1 MGIKE
6 RKRRD
11 LEARRRLI
19 LTAAKDLF
27 VRRGFAR
34 VTLDDIAGAVEFSKG
49 TIYNHFGSKEEIFAS
64 LLLEHLD
71 SLLAYLRDAVRTG
84 RTTAER
90 LRNALRA
97 YLRLYREHRDHFR
110 LLFFIDVVSD
120 QERIPE
126 PLRREIRL
134 RKIACLVELQAIIKE
149 GVRTGEVEGGRPA
162 AQVGMVLWGMLN
174 GVIQLA
180 ESQQVKEEILDR
192 LLGVGFDITLAG
204 LKHPA

>member
-71 SLLAYLRDAVRTG
+71 TLLAYLRDAVRTG

-204 LKHPA
+204 LKRPA